1 MSAACPAAECDFSGP
16 VEAVCGHLGG
26 ASDPLHEGLGAADLS
41 GEGASEGLPVPG
53 WVLLAAAALVGAYL
67 LAEQVQVSESP
78 SGETARSE
86 REQQTTKEGP
96 SEGAFEGASEGAT
109 EVPLVE

>member
-1 MSAACPAAECDFSGP
+1 MSASCPAAECDFSGP

-26 ASDPLHEGLGAADLS
+26 ASDPLHDGLGASDLP

-53 WVLLAAAALVGAYL
+53 WVLLAGAALIGAYL
-67 LAEQVQVSESP
+67 LVEQVEVSESA
-78 SGETARSE
+78 SGETA
-86 REQQTTKEGP
+86 P
-96 SEGAFEGASEGAT
+96 SEGEQETTGEDPSEGASEGASEGGT

>member
-1 MSAACPAAECDFSGP
+1 MSASCPAAECDFSGP

-26 ASDPLHEGLGAADLS
+26 ASDPLHEGLGAGDLS

-53 WVLLAAAALVGAYL
+53 WVLVAAAALIGGYL
-67 LAEQVQVSESP
+67 LVEQVKVSESA
-78 SGETARSE
+78 SGETAPNE
-86 REQQTTKEGP
+86 GEQETTGDSP
-96 SEGAFEGASEGAT
+96 SEGASEGASEGGT